1 MNDVARFLAVLMED
15 LAAGHLPVVEASA
28 QANLAGKLAKLIEL
42 RLRYGQLELKGGGRD
57 IELFETVDKMLGT
70 RVPRPAAT
78 PNGV

>member
-1 MNDVARFLAVLMED
+1 MED

-57 IELFETVDKMLGT
+57 IELFECVDKMIGS
-70 RVPRPAAT
+70 RVPRPAPAGV
-78 PNGV
+78 NGE